1 MELQCVTVERTT
13 ARLACGRSTAA
24 ITSRRFVLDPDGN
37 NVEAVFHTPQ
47 PIADPG

>member
-1 MELQCVTVERTT
+1 MELHCVTVERTT

-24 ITSRRFVLDPDGN
+24 QYFAAFVLDPDGN

-47 PIADPG
+47 PIADAG